1 MEENSFMASQ
11 DQDKAA
17 SALLRRSLGDSG
29 EACPEPEI
37 LAAYFERSLD
47 ALETAR
53 YELHF
58 SRCGRCRELL
68 AAMDRAGELV
78 HAGSEKTQKA
88 ARRAWLWDWRL
99 LAPVTAVLV
108 LAAVWTTA
116 RRTVPSQTAPLV
128 AMSRSQDSAAPSV
141 APQYSPE
148 PALRAP
154 GEAAPAKPP
163 TNFGQDSDYL
173 AKASPALIQP
183 VAPKAEKELGVNV
196 PDNSQSEP
204 RTDSVTKDSGA
215 ATSDSGGVTDKRA
228 NSSAAYGIAA
238 PAAQPIQPSAPASV
252 PAPPPP
258 ASTDAVAAGAS
269 PQANSVT
276 VEAAVSS
283 AKTAEAPARVQALVQ
298 QAGTQSP
305 MQMRSLAVITGGTRS
320 FKTLIPTPDTHI
332 LWRISGGASIERSI
346 DGGATWQSQLLR
358 SNVDM
363 IAGSA
368 PSAQVCWLAG
378 SGGIIMLTKDAENWK
393 KISSPAPTDFVAIT
407 ARDASSATVTSADG
421 RKFFTSDGGKH
432 WNPAP

>member
-1 MEENSFMASQ
+1 MEENSFMASP

-47 ALETAR
+47 AQETAR

-58 SRCGRCRELL
+58 SRCARCRELL

-78 HAGSEKTQKA
+78 HAESEKTQKA
-88 ARRAWLWDWRL
+88 ARWSWLWDWRL
-99 LAPVTAVLV
+99 LAPITAVLV

-128 AMSRSQDSAAPSV
+128 AMSQSQESAVPQMAPENAPQPTAAAPSAT
-141 APQYSPE
+141 APPK
-148 PALRAP
+148 PAANSR
-154 GEAAPAKPP
+154 
-163 TNFGQDSDYL
+163 QDLESL
-173 AKASPALIQP
+173 AKRSPALIAP
-183 VAPKAEKELGVNV
+183 VPSADKKELAANL
-196 PDNSQSEP
+196 PDKTSDELRS
-204 RTDSVTKDSGA
+204 DSVTKDSGA
-215 ATSDSGGVTDKRA
+215 AARDSAGATGNRA
-228 NSSAAYGIAA
+228 TPSAAHGIS
-238 PAAQPIQPSAPASV
+238 PAVASSIQPSAPASV

-276 VEAAVSS
+276 VEATVSS

-298 QAGTQSP
+298 QAGTQSS
-305 MQMRSLAVITGGTRS
+305 MQMRSRAVMTAGVRS
-320 FKTLIPTPDTHI
+320 FETLIPTPDTRI

-358 SNVDM
+358 KNVNV

-368 PSAQVCWLAG
+368 PSTQVCWIAG
-378 SGGIIMLTKDAENWK
+378 RRGIIMLTKDAENWK
-393 KISSPAPTDFVAIT
+393 KISSPIPADFVAIT
-407 ARDASSATVTSADG
+407 ARDASSATVTTADG
-421 RKFFTSDGGKH
+421 RKFTTSDGGKH
-432 WNPAP
+432 WNPAA